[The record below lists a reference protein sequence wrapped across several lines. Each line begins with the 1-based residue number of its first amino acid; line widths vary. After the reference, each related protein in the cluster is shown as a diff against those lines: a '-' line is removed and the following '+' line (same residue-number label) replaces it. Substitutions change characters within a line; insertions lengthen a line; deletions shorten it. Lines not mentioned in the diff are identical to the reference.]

1 MKILQFAF
9 KDGPG
14 NPYLPHN
21 FDREVVAY
29 TGTHDNNTCVGWWRG
44 LDETE
49 RDAVERYLG
58 CEATTAINWA
68 MLRAISQS
76 VAQTVIHPFC
86 DILGLDETHR
96 MNTPG
101 LDSGCWEWRFE
112 WSQVDDNVA
121 TQLLQITQ
129 AHGRGLS

>member
-1 MKILQFAF
+1 
-9 KDGPG
+9 
-14 NPYLPHN
+14 
-21 FDREVVAY
+21 
-29 TGTHDNNTCVGWWRG
+29 
-44 LDETE
+44 
-49 RDAVERYLG
+49 
-58 CEATTAINWA
+58 
-68 MLRAISQS
+68 
-76 VAQTVIHPFC
+76 
-86 DILGLDETHR
+86 

>member
-1 MKILQFAF
+1 
-9 KDGPG
+9 
-14 NPYLPHN
+14 
-21 FDREVVAY
+21 
-29 TGTHDNNTCVGWWRG
+29 
-44 LDETE
+44 
-49 RDAVERYLG
+49 
-58 CEATTAINWA
+58 